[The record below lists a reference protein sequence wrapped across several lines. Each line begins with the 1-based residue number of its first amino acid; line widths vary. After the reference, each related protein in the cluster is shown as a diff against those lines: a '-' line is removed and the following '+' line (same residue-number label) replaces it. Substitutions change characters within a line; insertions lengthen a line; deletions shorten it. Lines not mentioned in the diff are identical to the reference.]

1 MGDSVENTPGRMAIQ
16 VMENV
21 HKQLIFKKPSGL
33 PRKRLKRKVLDE
45 ETYVQVLFVNS
56 FPCLKILAV
65 SFTGNRQDYS
75 T

>member
-1 MGDSVENTPGRMAIQ
+1 MGDTVENTPGRMAIQ

-21 HKQLIFKKPSGL
+21 HKELIFKKPSGL

-56 FPCLKILAV
+56 LP
-65 SFTGNRQDYS
+65 
-75 T
+75 

>member
-56 FPCLKILAV
+56 CLKFLAL